1 MNSLHQYIQQGIRL
15 SNDTVA
21 IESLAAALS
30 INPSGANSRA
40 NTLINVATESFC
52 ARWGIPRVV
61 IATESFQTSAAKQ
74 ASIVACEGVKEMVAN
89 AWRKFVEWLRG
100 LIAKFK
106 ALFKKKQTRIEALRH
121 NRFLFRAMVAAN
133 KKALNA
139 VTIEGNWPYLVIDN
153 KVDFNQVIDF
163 LSGYGNNIITLS
175 TRLMEQVRG
184 LEEGQ
189 VISNK
194 LEWEGKA
201 TTNHKA
207 KEVTKGFVAA
217 YPSNKYLIVN
227 QEDGKTRLEFKHEEV
242 NDSTIKDPIK
252 ISTESIEIGLR
263 VAIDHC
269 GNSTLM
275 TVLEEITNIKDIEAH
290 LKNNGVEEADIKNA
304 ADQLRTSVTNISRL
318 MSQSSDIVLST
329 AESLV
334 RLGMLY
340 IKANVG
346 KK

>member
-52 ARWGIPRVV
+52 NRWGIPRVV

-74 ASIVACEGVKEMVAN
+74 ASIVACEGVKEMAAN
-89 AWRKFVEWLRG
+89 AWRKFIEWLRG

-106 ALFKKKQTRIEALRH
+106 ALFKKNDNRVEKLRH
-121 NRFLFRAMVAAN
+121 NRTILSAMVAAN
-133 KKALNA
+133 KKPLNA
-139 VTIEGNWPYLVIDN
+139 VAIEGNWPYLVINN
-153 KVDFNQVIDF
+153 KVDFNQVIEF
-163 LSGYGNNIITLS
+163 LSRYGDNMRVLS
-175 TRLMEQVRG
+175 SKLQEQVRG
-184 LEEGQ
+184 LEKGQ
-189 VISNK
+189 FVSAKSIWHGADK
-194 LEWEGKA
+194 
-201 TTNHKA
+201 NHKA
-207 KEVTKGFVAA
+207 LAGKDGFVVAF
-217 YPSNKYLIVN
+217 PSNKYLVLTE
-227 QEDGKTRLEFKHEEV
+227 EDGKTRLEFKSEEV
-242 NDSTIKDPIK
+242 NESTIKDKIK
-252 ISTESIEIGLR
+252 IPMVSIDIGVSSALSHYEQL
-263 VAIDHC
+263 D
-269 GNSTLM
+269 LLKL
-275 TVLEEITNIKDIEAH
+275 LEEITNIKDIEAH
-290 LKNNGVEEADIKNA
+290 LKSKGVEEADIKNA
-304 ADQLRTSVTNISRL
+304 ADQLRTTVTNISRL